1 MLRLD
6 KTLLADS
13 ESWDFD
19 FEFWPRQAEEYLE
32 QGEYSKAIELCEKNI
47 GSEPNLLSAKMIYA
61 QALVG
66 ENRNADAT
74 EQLFQVLSLDPDN
87 LAALKLLGDIQY
99 RQDEFVSAMASY
111 GRILE
116 IDPDCRGLK
125 CSFTPK
131 EIEMPEP
138 EIVIL
143 ERGPEP
149 EVEIAV
155 AVAEALPISEP
166 VPIPVEVAV
175 AMSEPVL
182 LTAKSYLV
190 DSPFRTET
198 VGDIY
203 LKQGQLKE
211 ALEIFRELA
220 TDGQN
225 NRIVEK
231 LAVAEKMASQK
242 ERRDGEK

>member
-1 MLRLD
+1 MLKLD

-13 ESWDFD
+13 DNWNFD

-32 QGEYSKAIELCEKNI
+32 KREYSKVIELCEKNI

-66 ENRNADAT
+66 ENRSADAT

-87 LAALKLLGDIQY
+87 LAALKLLGDIQF
-99 RQDEFVSAMASY
+99 RQNDFVSAMASY

-125 CSFTPK
+125 CSFTPM
-131 EIEMPEP
+131 ETEMPET
-138 EIVIL
+138 EIVVL

-149 EVEIAV
+149 EVEEAV
-155 AVAEALPISEP
+155 QVPVAEAIPVSVP
-166 VPIPVEVAV
+166 VPLAETTTVA
-175 AMSEPVL
+175 
-182 LTAKSYLV
+182 TKTYLV
-190 DSPFRTET
+190 DRPFRTET

-220 TDGQN
+220 GDGQN

-231 LAVAEKMASQK
+231 LAVAEKIAAQK
-242 ERRDGEK
+242 ERRDVE